1 MDTSLRIL
9 VIAAPGRTRD
19 SLAAILRTLRPAELF
34 LVSADELES
43 FFEACADDRSP
54 GSAFHLAVVDVS
66 GAPAGGEAITRLR
79 ARWPEMRILALVDTL
94 RLNNPAAQW
103 ANGVLHHGVSTG
115 ELLAAVQQLAGARP
129 AWSHAGLMVQTG
141 LSGGRLLDK

>member
-19 SLAAILRTLRPAELF
+19 SLSAILRTLRPAELF
-34 LVSADELES
+34 QTSAGELSSLIEL
-43 FFEACADDRSP
+43 ADDCTP
-54 GSAFHLAVVDVS
+54 AGPYHLAVVDLS
-66 GAPAGGEAITRLR
+66 GAPAGGEAVTWLR
-79 ARWPEMRILALVDTL
+79 RRWPEMRILALVDTL
-94 RLNNPAAQW
+94 RLNNPAAQS
-103 ANGVLHHGVSTG
+103 ANGVLHHGVSAG